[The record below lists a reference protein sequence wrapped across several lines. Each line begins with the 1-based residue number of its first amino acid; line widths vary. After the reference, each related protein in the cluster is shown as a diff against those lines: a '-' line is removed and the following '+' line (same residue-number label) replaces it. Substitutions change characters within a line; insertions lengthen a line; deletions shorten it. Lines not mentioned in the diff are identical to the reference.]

1 MAKFGKYRSV
11 NEVERAY
18 YGVDILEKLKGVKE
32 NLQMLR
38 REFKKPYDEAL
49 DKYNMDA
56 HLKDNIG
63 ALNRIFE
70 QIKRDQEKDK
80 GLN

>member
-1 MAKFGKYRSV
+1 MAKFGKYRSI
-11 NEVERAY
+11 NKVEQAY
-18 YGVDILEKLKGVKE
+18 YGVDTIKTLKGIKE

-38 REFKKPYDEAL
+38 REFKKPYDEVM

-80 GLN
+80 DLN